1 MKGNVRAMKQIA
13 TFPKATAALVSTL
26 FLVLSVGTGALAAS
40 PPPQPVVYTG
50 GVTSLTPTSVILL
63 GVLNAKA
70 GPANYRFQYGTTKA
84 YGIQTPLQPGGR
96 SPATIHVNQ
105 PVGGLA
111 PNTLYHY
118 RIVAYGARGAVIG
131 GDHAFK
137 TPKVPLALSI
147 SASPSP
153 VPFGDT
159 FVLGGTLFGTG
170 HAGRVIAL
178 QSNSFPYV
186 EGFKTLGNPELT
198 NAAGAFSFPVLG
210 LSSNTEFRV
219 VTTGAPYV
227 VSPVFLESVAVRVS
241 FHVQRVHRHRAGRYY
256 RMYGTVAPAE
266 VGAQVGFQL
275 LRPGHSSLNVGG
287 TSVHSGS
294 PTVSTFGTIVR
305 IRHRGVYQALVKID
319 DGAHV
324 SAYSE
329 PIRLG

>member
-13 TFPKATAALVSTL
+13 TFLGSTAALVSTL
-26 FLVLSVGTGALAAS
+26 CLVLSTGTGALAAS
-40 PPPQPVVYTG
+40 PPPQPVVFTG

-70 GPANYRFQYGTTKA
+70 EPANYRFQYGTTKA
-84 YGIQTPLQPGGR
+84 YGVQTPLQPGGR

-105 PVGGLA
+105 PIGGLT

-118 RIVAYGARGAVIG
+118 RIVAYGARGAVLG
-131 GDHAFK
+131 GDHAFR

-170 HAGRVIAL
+170 HVGRAVAL
-178 QSNSFPYV
+178 QSNPFPYTQ
-186 EGFKTLGNPELT
+186 GFKTIGNPEIT
-198 NAAGAFSFPVLG
+198 NAAGGFSFPILG
-210 LSSNTEFRV
+210 MLVNTQFRAI
-219 VTTGAPYV
+219 TTAAPFIS
-227 VSPVFLESVAVRVS
+227 SPVFLEGVAVRVS
-241 FHVQRVHRHRAGRYY
+241 FHVHRVHRHRRGRYY

-275 LRPGHSSLNVGG
+275 LRPGHASINVGG
-287 TSVHSGS
+287 TFVHSGS
-294 PTVSTFGTIVR
+294 PTVSTFSTIVR
-305 IRHRGVYQALVKID
+305 VRHHGVYQALVKVS

-324 SAYSE
+324 SAYSG
-329 PIRLG
+329 PIGIH